1 MLSKGQII
9 FAILFFVSFV
19 IAMVWAYRKDKAIN
33 TILYKDSYKV
43 ILVVL
48 MVFILLFS
56 VVKLKP
62 IFFP

>member
-1 MLSKGQII
+1 MLSKGQLI

-19 IAMVWAYRKDKAIN
+19 IAMIWAYRKDKAIN
-33 TILYKDSYKV
+33 TVLYKDSYKV
-43 ILVVL
+43 IIAVL
-48 MVFILLFS
+48 LVFIILFG